1 MYLGIVPE
9 SRPGA
14 QRPAPMR
21 ALLDARSEAQQT
33 HGLEMR
39 TELAIGETVTE
50 LTRNL
55 SAGGSQMLVL
65 GITDIAHAGSA
76 YRSLLAA
83 QPGWPVLIV
92 YRPAETRAASELVA
106 SGTAA

>member
-1 MYLGIVPE
+1 
-9 SRPGA
+9 
-14 QRPAPMR
+14 
-21 ALLDARSEAQQT
+21 
-33 HGLEMR
+33 MR

-55 SAGGSQMLVL
+55 SASTAQMLVL
-65 GITDIAHAGSA
+65 GITDVTQASSA

-92 YRPAETRAASELVA
+92 YRPAETRAPLDLVA